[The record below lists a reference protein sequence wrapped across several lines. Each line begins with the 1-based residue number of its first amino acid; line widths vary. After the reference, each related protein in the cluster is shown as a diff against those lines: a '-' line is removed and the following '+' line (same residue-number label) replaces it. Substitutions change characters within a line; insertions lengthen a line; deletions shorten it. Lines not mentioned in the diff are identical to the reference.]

1 MPASGPPE
9 WGADD
14 SDAVPVGP
22 EPEPTGVAGRGDGPG
37 GWGGEAKL
45 EPFAIAAMV
54 WAIVSIVLPIVGTI
68 VAFVLAAR
76 AADSIRRSRGTR
88 TGTNLVVAARVVAG
102 SVIALWAIGLI
113 AFVAFGNDDD
123 NGNNVAVPTQPPNTS
138 TTLVPTTSTT
148 IPPTTTSTTLAPTT
162 TAVTAPPTVVT
173 VAPPP
178 TEAPTTAPTQ
188 PTTAPTQPTTSPT
201 TPTSTT
207 PPTTTSPQQRL
218 TARIEARIGE
228 SNRGVPADERVVV
241 QYTPGATVTVT
252 WAINNGTGTLPTGE
266 PTCSSPPTPPTS
278 TTTTSSTSTT
288 STTTST
294 TTTSTTV
301 APPTDEPTVKQ
312 ARTEARQILQV
323 IRTDLRQHKI
333 DATGVQLVGTYPI
346 TGPDGGDVD
355 VVQVFYWGDELAEKP
370 LPTAAKVFVAPPAAE
385 VQCLNPAF
393 E

>member
-1 MPASGPPE
+1 
-9 WGADD
+9 
-14 SDAVPVGP
+14 
-22 EPEPTGVAGRGDGPG
+22 
-37 GWGGEAKL
+37 
-45 EPFAIAAMV
+45 MV

-88 TGTNLVVAARVVAG
+88 TGNNLVVASRVVAG

-123 NGNNVAVPTQPPNTS
+123 NGNKVAVPTQPPITS

-148 IPPTTTSTTLAPTT
+148 VPPTTTSTTVAPTT
-162 TAVTAPPTVVT
+162 TAVTAPPTVIT

-188 PTTAPTQPTTSPT
+188 PTTAPTQPTTAPTQPTTAPTQPTT
-201 TPTSTT
+201 TPTT
-207 PPTTTSPQQRL
+207 PQQRL
-218 TARIEARIGE
+218 TARIEDRIGD

-252 WAINNGTGTLPTGE
+252 WAINNGNDGTAPSGE
-266 PTCSSPPTPPTS
+266 PTCTSPPPPPTS

-288 STTTST
+288 STTTSS

-301 APPTDEPTVKQ
+301 APPTDEPTVQK
-312 ARTEARQILQV
+312 ARQEARQILQV
-323 IRTDLRQHKI
+323 IRNELRQHKI

-346 TGPDGGDVD
+346 TGSDDGDVD
-355 VVQVFYWGDELAEKP
+355 VVQVFYWGDELAERP
-370 LPTAAKVFVAPPAAE
+370 LPTAAKVFVSPPAAE